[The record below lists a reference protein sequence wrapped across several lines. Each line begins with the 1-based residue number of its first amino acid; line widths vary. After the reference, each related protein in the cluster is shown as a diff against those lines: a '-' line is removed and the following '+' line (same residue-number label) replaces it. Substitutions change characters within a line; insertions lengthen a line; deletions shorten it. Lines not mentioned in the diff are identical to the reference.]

1 MKTKLLLVLI
11 LLAQTFYAQDL
22 TGSWRGEIDLGAMKL
37 PLLLDIK
44 KENNAYVSTARSPK
58 QGDKII
64 TVDKTEFRND
74 ELIFEMNELKAS
86 YKGLYKTDHFEG
98 TFEQNSRSFPL
109 NLYRNDGTV
118 KSSPQ
123 DQKIKDIGNRE
134 INTKKIDDFLNYLTA
149 QTVCWKYFDFQK
161 WERNLSKKFRTR
173 PITKCQ
179 MESRY
184 TVSGWIYQQIVY
196 SRNADA
202 TGRKRKTEHQ
212 RQAFQILS

>member
-11 LLAQTFYAQDL
+11 LLAQTFYAQFNRFL
-22 TGSWRGEIDLGAMKL
+22 EGEIDLGAMKL

-58 QGDKII
+58 QDKII

-149 QTVCWKYFDFQK
+149 NKQSVGSISIFRNGKEIYQRNFGQDQLPNVK
-161 WERNLSKKFRTR
+161 WNRH
-173 PITKCQ
+173 
-179 MESRY
+179 

-212 RQAFQILS
+212 RQAVQILS